1 MISLK
6 VSRIIKSED
15 PPDWINI
22 GTGQEIS
29 IARLANLIAEI
40 VGFEGKVIFDTD
52 KPDGSPRKLVD
63 DSLYNKILSPINYSL
78 KEGISMTYEHFKAEL
93 KSGSLRD

>member
-1 MISLK
+1 MSQLLNL
-6 VSRIIKSED
+6 ED

-22 GTGQEIS
+22 GTDQEIS

-52 KPDGSPRKLVD
+52 KPDGS
-63 DSLYNKILSPINYSL
+63 
-78 KEGISMTYEHFKAEL
+78 
-93 KSGSLRD
+93 